1 MMNTT
6 HSVVGEL
13 LLADFDVQRGLP
25 TVTLHLRQC
34 QNGYSQQR
42 ITALR
47 SYPGTLAA
55 ARLARDHYVA
65 LRIGALYRVSAC
77 GIGIGQASGVVYLLG
92 VTSAQELV
100 ADAPAYPAPIE
111 PNSLAAEGACRGLA
125 MSLPPAL
132 QAFEVAAGAA

>member
-1 MMNTT
+1 MNTT

-13 LLADFDVQRGLP
+13 RSADLDVQHGLP
-25 TVTLHLRQC
+25 TITLHLRQC
-34 QNGYSQQR
+34 CNGYSQQH

-55 ARLARDHYVA
+55 ARLARDHHSA
-65 LRIGALYRVSAC
+65 LRMGALYRVVAC

-100 ADAPAYPAPIE
+100 PDAPAYPAPIEAE
-111 PNSLAAEGACRGLA
+111 PNSLAAEGACRGQA

-132 QAFEVAAGAA
+132 RADEVVL